1 MFPDVKAVR
10 YLHDYELELT
20 FEDGVTGQINFASW
34 IIGQG
39 GVFAPL
45 EDKTYFA
52 QVQINADI
60 GTIVW
65 PNDVDFDPEV
75 LYSRI
80 TGKLI
85 PFAGSGVAGAR

>member
-1 MFPDVKAVR
+1 MFPDVKSVR

-20 FEDGVTGQINFASW
+20 FADGVCGRINFAPL
-34 IIGQG
+34 IIGHG

-45 EDKTYFA
+45 ENKDFFA
-52 QVQINADI
+52 RVSVNADI

-75 LYSRI
+75 LYSNV

-85 PFAGSGVAGAR
+85 PGGVSEMAG